1 MTGRRL
7 LLIRHAQTK
16 QAPEVSSHNWLLT
29 IEGQQRCKALAEKL
43 APYGLTDIFTSTEGK
58 AVQTGKLA
66 AEHLGIRCQTAP
78 DLHEHKRDN
87 VGYFPTVE
95 AFEDAVINLFRRP
108 DKLVF
113 GQETANQALA
123 RFTGGLDR
131 LIERHPAGNLAV
143 VSHGTV
149 MSLFVAA
156 HADIDVVDF
165 WMRLSM
171 PALVIFSLPDF
182 SLLEVTNLIPGE
194 TSA

>member
-7 LLIRHAQTK
+7 LLIRHSQTK

-43 APYGLTDIFTSTEGK
+43 APYRLTDIFTSTEGK
-58 AVQTGKLA
+58 AAQTGKLA
-66 AEHLGIRCQTAP
+66 AKYLGIRCQTAP

-95 AFEDAVINLFRRP
+95 AFENAVVDLFRQP

-123 RFTGGLDR
+123 RFTGGLVR
-131 LIERHPAGNLAV
+131 LIERRPAGNLAV

-149 MSLFVAA
+149 ISLFVAA
-156 HADIDVVDF
+156 HADIDVAEF
-165 WMRLSM
+165 WMRLGM
-171 PALVIFSLPDF
+171 PALVTFSLPGF
-182 SLLEVTNLIPGE
+182 SLLEVTDLVR
-194 TSA
+194 